1 MVRDLRSPLST
12 LYSPMLACGVDFI
25 LVIRIEETIERFGT
39 RFLNRVFTA
48 EEQRY
53 CAGRASSYAARWAA
67 KEAVAKALG
76 VGIGDVM
83 WREIEVVNDKR
94 GAPRIALHD
103 AAATLAEQRGLREW
117 AVSLTH
123 DDGRA
128 VAMVV
133 AMG

>member
-1 MVRDLRSPLST
+1 MI
-12 LYSPMLACGVDFI
+12 ACGVDFI
-25 LVIRIEETIERFGT
+25 LVVRIQETVERFGA
-39 RFLNRVFTA
+39 RFLDRVYTPA
-48 EEQRY
+48 EQRY
-53 CAGRASSYAARWAA
+53 CAGRPPQLAARWAA

-83 WREIEVVNDKR
+83 WREIEVVNDAR
-94 GAPRIALHD
+94 GAPTVLLHGAAGAL
-103 AAATLAEQRGLREW
+103 ARSRGLREW

-133 AMG
+133 ASG

>member
-1 MVRDLRSPLST
+1 MH
-12 LYSPMLACGVDFI
+12 YFMLACGVDFI
-25 LVIRIEETIERFGT
+25 LVVRIEETIGRFGA
-39 RFLNRVFTA
+39 RFLDRVFTSA
-48 EEQRY
+48 EQRY
-53 CAGRASSYAARWAA
+53 CAGRASSFAARWAA

-83 WREIEVVNDKR
+83 WREIEVVNDSR
-94 GAPRIALHD
+94 GAPSIALHG
-103 AAATLAEQRGLREW
+103 AAADLAQTRGLHQW

>member
-1 MVRDLRSPLST
+1 
-12 LYSPMLACGVDFI
+12 MLACGVDFI
-25 LVIRIEETIERFGT
+25 LVVRIEETVARFGA
-39 RFLNRVFTA
+39 RFLDRVYTQGELA
-48 EEQRY
+48 Y
-53 CAGRASSYAARWAA
+53 CAGRPAQLASRWAA

-83 WREIEVVNDKR
+83 WREIEIINTSR
-94 GAPRIALHD
+94 GAPTVALHG
-103 AAATLAEQRGLREW
+103 AAAKLAESRGLHEW

-133 AMG
+133 ATG

>member
-1 MVRDLRSPLST
+1 
-12 LYSPMLACGVDFI
+12 MLACGVDFI
-25 LVIRIEETIERFGT
+25 LVVRIEETIERFGD
-39 RFLNRVFTA
+39 RFLGRVYTQG
-48 EEQRY
+48 ELEY
-53 CAGRASSYAARWAA
+53 CAGRSPSLAARWAA

-83 WREIEVVNDKR
+83 WREIEVVNDRR
-94 GAPRIALHD
+94 GAPTLTLHG
-103 AAATLAEQRGLREW
+103 AAGELAVTRGLNQW
-117 AVSLTH
+117 AISLTH

>member
-1 MVRDLRSPLST
+1 
-12 LYSPMLACGVDFI
+12 MLACGVDFI
-25 LVIRIEETIERFGT
+25 LVVRLEETITRFGT
-39 RFLNRVFTA
+39 RFLDRVYTA

-53 CAGRASSYAARWAA
+53 CAGRASSFAARWAA

-83 WREIEVVNDKR
+83 WREIEIVNDHR
-94 GAPRIALHD
+94 GAPRIVLHG
-103 AAATLAEQRGLREW
+103 AAAELAQTRGLHQW

>member
-1 MVRDLRSPLST
+1 
-12 LYSPMLACGVDFI
+12 MLACGVDFI
-25 LVIRIEETIERFGT
+25 LVVRIEETVERFGT
-39 RFLNRVFTA
+39 RFLNRVFTPA
-48 EEQRY
+48 EQRY
-53 CAGRASSYAARWAA
+53 CAGRAASFAARWAA

-83 WREIEVVNDKR
+83 WREIEVVNDSR
-94 GAPRIALHD
+94 GAPSIALYG
-103 AAATLAEQRGLREW
+103 AAADLAQTRGLHQW

>member
-1 MVRDLRSPLST
+1 
-12 LYSPMLACGVDFI
+12 MLACGVDFI
-25 LVIRIEETIERFGT
+25 LVVRIEETVERFGA
-39 RFLNRVFTA
+39 RFLNRVFTPA
-48 EEQRY
+48 EQRY
-53 CAGRASSYAARWAA
+53 CAGRASSFAARWAA

-83 WREIEVVNDKR
+83 WREIEVVNDSR
-94 GAPRIALHD
+94 GAPSIALHG
-103 AAATLAEQRGLREW
+103 AAAMLAQTRGLHQW